1 MEMIL
6 EKVAGILAGNLG
18 MDVSKITLEST
29 FDGLGLDSLDT
40 VDLLMSI
47 EEEFGVTIE
56 PSESLKTVGDVVSEI
71 KKLGVNE

>member
-1 MEMIL
+1 MIF

-18 MDVSKITLEST
+18 LDISKITLEST

-71 KKLGVNE
+71 KKMGVNE

>member
-1 MEMIL
+1 MVF

-18 MDVSKITLEST
+18 IDASKITLEST
-29 FDGLGLDSLDT
+29 FEDLGLDSLDT

-47 EEEFGVTIE
+47 EEEFGVSIE
-56 PSESLKTVGDVVSEI
+56 PSESLKTVGDVVNEI